1 MIELYFLIYRIPK
14 IMSSLARERNRSP
27 LAWSLIGIASWLGS
41 ELVVALGLGSM
52 YGVGMVLWGWP
63 EEIPAGFRL
72 FVYVAALAAAIGGL
86 TIARRILSAKPR
98 DDFFPPPP
106 PPPRF

>member
-52 YGVGMVLWGWP
+52 YGVGMARRDTGGLQT
-63 EEIPAGFRL
+63 FRL
-72 FVYVAALAAAIGGL
+72 RGCSRGRDRRSDDRSPNLVGQAPRRFLPAASASATLLA
-86 TIARRILSAKPR
+86 R
-98 DDFFPPPP
+98 
-106 PPPRF
+106 